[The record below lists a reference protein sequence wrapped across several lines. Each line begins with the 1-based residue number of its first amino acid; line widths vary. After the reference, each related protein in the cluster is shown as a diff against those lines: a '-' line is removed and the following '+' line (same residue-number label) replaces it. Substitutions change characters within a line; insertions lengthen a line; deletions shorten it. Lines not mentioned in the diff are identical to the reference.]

1 MTRKMGSDYDIKLKF
16 FTNVYNRQILKVRK
30 FHSYISYEKK
40 VIEKH
45 MTGGGRNPHP
55 PPPPPLHPH
64 PPRLNRIKPK
74 I

>member
-16 FTNVYNRQILKVRK
+16 STNVYNRKILKAEK

-45 MTGGGRNPHP
+45 MTGGGGIRP
-55 PPPPPLHPH
+55 PPPPP
-64 PPRLNRIKPK
+64 PP
-74 I
+74 